1 MDHDEWNLWRS
12 SQPEKHLYPMCPPF
26 SRPYAWHVS
35 DASDFSS
42 CSEPSPDQ
50 EPPQEKVVRNKDH
63 RACDRCRELRYKC
76 EKVSGEECSLCT
88 KCANTGQDCTYLRPV
103 GRPGPIPGAVKRTL
117 TLRNTPFS
125 KRRALSTANYKE
137 LMNKPISLADESKD
151 AAPID
156 AETWKKTVQPSVNPT
171 EPCSG
176 LQSESGS
183 GLTFSCSEDDTSG
196 SLGRILNPTWSCT
209 STGGS
214 KLSRTDVQQNV
225 QRLEGDVRKSHRP
238 LLWVRTRSD
247 MLDSTTA
254 RNKKHLFAD

>member
-12 SQPEKHLYPMCPPF
+12 SQPEKHLYPICPPF

-42 CSEPSPDQ
+42 CSEPSLDQ
-50 EPPQEKVVRNKDH
+50 ELPQEKVVRNKDH

-88 KCANTGQDCTYLRPV
+88 KCANSGQ
-103 GRPGPIPGAVKRTL
+103 GPMRGTFKRTL

-125 KRRALSTANYKE
+125 KRRALSPADYKQS
-137 LMNKPISLADESKD
+137 LDRPISLADKSKY

-156 AETWKKTVQPSVNPT
+156 AEIRIVQPSVNPT
-171 EPCSG
+171 DPCSG
-176 LQSESGS
+176 LQSENGS
-183 GLTFSCSEDDTSG
+183 GHTFSCSEDVTSG
-196 SLGRILNPTWSCT
+196 SSRHILNPPWSCIPKA
-209 STGGS
+209 SGS
-214 KLSRTDVQQNV
+214 KSLGTDIPQNA
-225 QRLEGDVRKSHRP
+225 QRLKD
-238 LLWVRTRSD
+238 
-247 MLDSTTA
+247 

>member
-1 MDHDEWNLWRS
+1 MRKSKRGRVLPLYEVREQWARCVYHVFPNFHLLLLNS
-12 SQPEKHLYPMCPPF
+12 SLK
-26 SRPYAWHVS
+26 
-35 DASDFSS
+35 
-42 CSEPSPDQ
+42 
-50 EPPQEKVVRNKDH
+50 
-63 RACDRCRELRYKC
+63 
-76 EKVSGEECSLCT
+76 
-88 KCANTGQDCTYLRPV
+88 DCTYLRPV

-254 RNKKHLFAD
+254 RNKKHLVSFPRFLC